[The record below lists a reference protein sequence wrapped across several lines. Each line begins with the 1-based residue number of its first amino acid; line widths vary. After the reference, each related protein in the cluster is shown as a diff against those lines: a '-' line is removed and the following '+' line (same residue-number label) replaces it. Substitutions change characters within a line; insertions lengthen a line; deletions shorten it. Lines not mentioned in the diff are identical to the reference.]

1 MTNKELIEFV
11 FYHEKDI
18 KQAVFEKR
26 EDGCLPKTGGS
37 GSGHCRVSDPTAQNA
52 IRKAGHCRVSDP
64 TAQNAIRKALEVPA
78 VIIEYGAKTCG
89 RRNSITLRHP
99 EKWLKVI
106 QYTRDYFNGTASG
119 ALFKMRY
126 SECLTRE
133 EIICK
138 IKIRKS
144 QYHAMIANVMRF
156 AEGAATGL
164 GLIVVGR

>member
-1 MTNKELIEFV
+1 MNNKELIEFV
-11 FYHEKDI
+11 FYHENEI
-18 KQAVFEKR
+18 KRAVFEKR
-26 EDGCLPKTGGS
+26 EDGCLPKTGGG
-37 GSGHCRVSDPTAQNA
+37 GS
-52 IRKAGHCRVSDP
+52 GHCRVSDP

-78 VIIEYGAKTCG
+78 VMIEYGAKTYG

-99 EKWLKVI
+99 EKWLKVV
-106 QYTRDYFNGTASG
+106 QYTREYFTGTASG

>member
-11 FYHEKDI
+11 FYHEQDI
-18 KQAVFEKR
+18 KRAVFEKR
-26 EDGCLPKTGGS
+26 EDGCLPKTGGG
-37 GSGHCRVSDPTAQNA
+37 GSGHCFTNDRTAQEA
-52 IRKAGHCRVSDP
+52 IRRILD
-64 TAQNAIRKALEVPA
+64 VPA
-78 VIIEYGAKTCG
+78 VVIEYGAKTCG

-119 ALFKMRY
+119 ALLKMRH